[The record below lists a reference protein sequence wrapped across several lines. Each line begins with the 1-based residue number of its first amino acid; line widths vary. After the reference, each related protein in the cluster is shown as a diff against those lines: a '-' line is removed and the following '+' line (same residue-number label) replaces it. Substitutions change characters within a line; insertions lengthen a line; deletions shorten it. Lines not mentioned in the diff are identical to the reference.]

1 MNEIWDNYIE
11 KENLHGFESNIEFL
25 HLTDKDIY
33 EKLLQKR

>member
-25 HLTDKDIY
+25 HLTDKVIY
-33 EKLLQKR
+33 EKLLQKG